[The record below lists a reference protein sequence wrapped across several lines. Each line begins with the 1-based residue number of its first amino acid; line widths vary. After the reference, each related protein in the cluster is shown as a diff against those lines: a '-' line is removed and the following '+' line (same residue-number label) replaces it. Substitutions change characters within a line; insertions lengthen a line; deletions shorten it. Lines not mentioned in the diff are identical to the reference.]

1 FAVGSRLEP
10 VALRFQI
17 SLDLYII
24 FDNSIVNN
32 GDPRLAIHERMRVFV
47 HGSSVRRP
55 SSVANPHRSRE
66 VVKIVFRV
74 DLLQSS
80 AVFLHSQSV
89 IVDCYFAYRVVTS
102 VLEPLE
108 RGMDYWCRI
117 RALVKNAA
125 EYSAQT
131 PNTLRVDSAIVEGRA
146 LRITA
151 RPTLDS

>member
-1 FAVGSRLEP
+1 
-10 VALRFQI
+10 
-17 SLDLYII
+17 
-24 FDNSIVNN
+24 
-32 GDPRLAIHERMRVFV
+32 MRVFV

-55 SSVANPHRSRE
+55 SGVANSYWSWE
-66 VVKIVFRV
+66 VVKIVFCV

-89 IVDCYFAYRVVTS
+89 IVDCYFAYRVVAS

-108 RGMDYWCRI
+108 RGVDNWSRVST
-117 RALVKNAA
+117 LVKDAA

-146 LRITA
+146 LKITA
-151 RPTLDS
+151 RPTRDR